1 MGEVRGHSAVTRYGK
16 PVALLLLLAA
26 VALGL
31 AAASS
36 VFQPAPPDGQVVNT
50 SVVTVSTD
58 QTNAFEGGPATFTL
72 TRFGG
77 NLNGELT
84 VSAKTWEP
92 NVEDSLGNNSTEQ
105 NHEVTFKPGSNSPTL
120 RVTVVTNQTVETG
133 TQTLNAQV
141 QEAANGEYQVGSP
154 DTAIVTIT
162 DVNGAIP
169 GVATID
175 ISTPRHFPPEEIR
188 GNVNVLFTRS
198 GGDTTQP
205 LTVYIEVIDSAGALR
220 GNHWDPPSEHPTQVE
235 FAANSTSTRLSVA
248 LPDDQWDIASL
259 PITVRLLPS
268 NDYVGADIGFFTF
281 VLVRLQDNYT
291 AHELELNFGK
301 DSANDADEG
310 APLKF
315 IVKSRQQDTD
325 TGQTA
330 TFTVRVETS
339 RSGADYRLDGCEEGP
354 KNGPYKNLPLEITG
368 SALEVEEVLEM
379 TENGVQGVNWRCW
392 AEILP
397 LRDHQGNNLS
407 AYEEAQYRTVKPN
420 FRRTRIAAS
429 DTGDLTGT
437 VTIEADQTTVIE
449 GGEARVFTLTRTGGA
464 ISAAA
469 TVRVPTSE
477 YNRPNINSL
486 AHDVT
491 FEPWQTTATLSVN
504 AYVDGGAES
513 GTNTLTAEIRRA
525 DSGHQA
531 GSLSTAEVEI
541 NDPPTGSTLITVS
554 ANPDFI
560 NEGSSTAVTL
570 TRTGGDT
577 TQKLALDW
585 GCSNHTDSSWEAG
598 ECWLECTN
606 AQCTEGPAEGTYYYE
621 DGWIFSFSQELEEYY
636 PGHFISIADDDDPQ
650 VTVNFEQS
658 SYTVAEGATTTIK
671 VILSGAPERR
681 VTVYLSTA
689 NQHGASIS
697 DYEAPSN
704 LTFESEEIEKSFVFS
719 AGDDDVD
726 DDGESVRLGF
736 VSLPTGV
743 AAGTITVVS
752 ITDDDAVGVPVDP
765 TTLTVDEGGDPN
777 DASYTVVLNSQPTAD
792 VTVTVT
798 KPNGVSTD
806 MGSLIFTPGN
816 WDTSQRV
823 KVWSNPDNNVEDETG
838 TITHSVSG
846 ADYGSVSVS
855 DVTVNVIDDD
865 YAVSFELASYIV
877 TEGGTTM
884 IKVFLSDAP
893 ESAATIPLTT
903 TDQGGATSTDY
914 SGVPANVTFNSGET
928 EKSFTFSATADD
940 VDDDGE
946 GVKIGF
952 GTLPE
957 GMFAGTTVRTIDE
970 TTVSITDDVLSVA
983 VSFEQGPYT
992 VAEGSTVT
1000 VKVKLSADPGRT
1012 VTIPLTK
1019 TDQGDASSADYS
1031 GVPAHVT
1038 FNSGST
1044 STFFSFSATD
1054 DNVDDDG
1061 ESVKLTFG
1069 TLPMGVTA
1077 GTNTEAVI
1085 SIADDDDPQVTVNF
1099 EQSSYT
1105 VAEGATT
1112 TIKVILSGAP
1122 ERRVTVYLSTA
1133 NQHGASISDYEA
1145 PSNLTFESEEIE
1157 KSFVFSAG
1165 DDDVDDDGESVRLG
1179 FVSLPTGV
1187 AAGTTT
1193 VVSITDDDA
1202 VGVPVDPT
1210 TLTVDEG
1217 GDPNDAS
1224 YTVVLNSQPTA
1235 DVTVTVTKPNGV
1247 STDMGSLIFTPGNW
1261 DTSQRVKVWSNPDNN
1276 VEDETG
1282 TITHS
1287 VSGADYGSVSVS
1299 DVTVNVIDDDYAV
1312 SFELASYIVT
1322 EGGTTMIKVFLSDAP
1337 ESAATIPLTTTDQGG
1352 ATSTDYS
1359 GVPANVTFNSGETEK
1374 SFTFSATADD
1384 VDDDGEGVKIGFG
1397 TLPEGM
1403 FAGTTVRTIDE
1414 TTVSITDDVLSVAV
1428 SFEQGPYTV
1437 AEGSTVTVKVK
1448 LSADP
1453 GRTVTI
1459 PLTKT
1464 DQGGASSADYSG
1476 VPAHVTFNS
1485 GSTSTFFSFSATDD
1499 NVDDDGES
1507 VKLTFGTLPTG
1518 VGAGT
1523 TNESTV
1529 NITDD
1534 DVPSV
1539 TVSFEQATYTVA
1551 EGSSITVKVKLDK
1564 DPERTV
1570 TIPISNTNQGG
1581 TTSADYSGVPA
1592 HVTFNSGSTSTFFSF
1607 SATDD
1612 NVDDDGESVKL
1623 TFGTL
1628 PTGVGAGTT
1637 NESTVNITDDDVP
1650 SVTVSFEQATYTVA
1664 EGSSITVKVK
1674 LDKDPERTVTIDQRR
1689 GPGEDSYHPT
1699 NESTVN
1705 ITDDD
1710 VPSVTVSFEQA
1721 TYTVAEGSSITVK
1734 VKLDKDP
1741 ERTVTIPISNTNQG
1755 GTTSADY
1762 SGVPAHVTFNS
1773 GSTST
1778 FFSFSAT
1785 DDNVDDDG
1793 ESVKLTFGTL
1803 PTGVGAGTT
1812 NESTVNITDDDV
1824 PSVTVSFEQATYTV
1838 AEGSSI
1844 TVKVKLDKDPERT
1857 VTIPISNTNQGGT
1870 TSADYSGVPAH
1881 VTFNSGSTSTFF
1893 SFSATDDNVDDDG
1906 ESVKLT
1912 FGTLPTGVG
1921 AGTTNES
1928 TVNITDDDVPSVTV
1942 SFEQATYT
1950 VAEGSSITVKVKLD
1964 KDPERTVTIP
1974 ISNTNQ
1980 GGTTSADY
1988 SGVPAHVTFNSG
2000 DTENSITFSAA
2011 SDSVDDDGESVKLG
2025 FGTLPVG
2032 VSAGTTNEATISID
2046 NSNSLRTL
2054 TVNFGAPAY
2063 GLSEGSTTTITV
2075 TLSAMPGSEVSIP
2088 LTKTNRGGASRSD
2101 YSWVPASVTFGGSDT
2116 EKTFTFS
2123 AAQDTIDDDGES
2135 VKIGFGTLPGGVS
2148 AGSISETTVSITDD
2162 DPQSSVTVN
2171 FGAASY
2177 SVTEGSTVDI
2187 QVTLSKDPEQS
2198 VAIPI
2203 SKTNQGG
2210 TSSADYSGVPE
2221 SVTFNSGETEKS
2233 FTFAATLDEDDEN
2246 NEQVILAFGT
2256 LPAGVA
2262 AGSLRTA
2269 TVELVNAEME
2279 SEGCGTAIW
2288 SATVTLGQY
2297 NPDDPN
2303 GGGTYHWR
2311 RPDARLVGDTYST
2324 YEGTRYDVGNIYA
2337 VLSHVHPYLSRFVI
2351 KFKLFN
2357 PAEDEQIH
2365 RWTVSI
2371 DGVAFPFTRE
2381 RLVGG
2386 GFRWRHRCSTT
2397 SGPAPLPS
2405 YGLKSSILYVVNPW
2419 PKTCCTRS
2427 VHPVHIASFR

>member
-291 AHELELNFGK
+291 AQELELNFGK

-585 GCSNHTDSSWEAG
+585 GFSNHTDSSWEAG
-598 ECWLECTN
+598 ECWFECTN

-621 DGWIFSFSQELEEYY
+621 DGSTFSFSEELEEYY

-743 AAGTITVVS
+743 AAGTTTVVS

-816 WDTSQRV
+816 WDTSQSV

-928 EKSFTFSATADD
+928 EKSFTFSATADH

-1019 TDQGDASSADYS
+1019 TDQGGASSADYS
-1031 GVPAHVT
+1031 GVPANVT

-1261 DTSQRVKVWSNPDNN
+1261 DTSQSVKVWSNPDNN

-1374 SFTFSATADD
+1374 SFTFSATADH

-1476 VPAHVTFNS
+1476 VPANVTFNS

-1507 VKLTFGTLPTG
+1507 VKLTFGTLPMG
-1518 VGAGT
+1518 VTAGT
-1523 TNESTV
+1523 NTEAVISIADDDDPQVTVNFEQSSYTVAEGSSITVKVKLDKDPERTVTIPISNTNQGGTTSADYSGVPAHVTFNSGDTEKSITFSAASDSVDDDGESVKLGFGTLPTEVSEGSTDESTV

-1570 TIPISNTNQGG
+1570 TIPISNTNQGR
-1581 TTSADYSGVPA
+1581 D
-1592 HVTFNSGSTSTFFSF
+1592 
-1607 SATDD
+1607 
-1612 NVDDDGESVKL
+1612 
-1623 TFGTL
+1623 
-1628 PTGVGAGTT
+1628 
-1637 NESTVNITDDDVP
+1637 
-1650 SVTVSFEQATYTVA
+1650 
-1664 EGSSITVKVK
+1664 
-1674 LDKDPERTVTIDQRR
+1674 DQRR
-1689 GPGEDSYHPT
+1689 LLGRSSPRHLQQRRYRE
-1699 NESTVN
+1699 VN
-1705 ITDDD
+1705 
-1710 VPSVTVSFEQA
+1710 
-1721 TYTVAEGSSITVK
+1721 
-1734 VKLDKDP
+1734 
-1741 ERTVTIPISNTNQG
+1741 
-1755 GTTSADY
+1755 
-1762 SGVPAHVTFNS
+1762 HV
-1773 GSTST
+1773 
-1778 FFSFSAT
+1778 
-1785 DDNVDDDG
+1785 
-1793 ESVKLTFGTL
+1793 
-1803 PTGVGAGTT
+1803 
-1812 NESTVNITDDDV
+1812 
-1824 PSVTVSFEQATYTV
+1824 Q
-1838 AEGSSI
+1838 
-1844 TVKVKLDKDPERT
+1844 
-1857 VTIPISNTNQGGT
+1857 
-1870 TSADYSGVPAH
+1870 
-1881 VTFNSGSTSTFF
+1881 
-1893 SFSATDDNVDDDG
+1893 
-1906 ESVKLT
+1906 
-1912 FGTLPTGVG
+1912 
-1921 AGTTNES
+1921 
-1928 TVNITDDDVPSVTV
+1928 
-1942 SFEQATYT
+1942 
-1950 VAEGSSITVKVKLD
+1950 
-1964 KDPERTVTIP
+1964 
-1974 ISNTNQ
+1974 
-1980 GGTTSADY
+1980 
-1988 SGVPAHVTFNSG
+1988 
-2000 DTENSITFSAA
+2000 
-2011 SDSVDDDGESVKLG
+2011 
-2025 FGTLPVG
+2025 
-2032 VSAGTTNEATISID
+2032 
-2046 NSNSLRTL
+2046 
-2054 TVNFGAPAY
+2054 
-2063 GLSEGSTTTITV
+2063 
-2075 TLSAMPGSEVSIP
+2075 
-2088 LTKTNRGGASRSD
+2088 
-2101 YSWVPASVTFGGSDT
+2101 
-2116 EKTFTFS
+2116 
-2123 AAQDTIDDDGES
+2123 
-2135 VKIGFGTLPGGVS
+2135 
-2148 AGSISETTVSITDD
+2148 
-2162 DPQSSVTVN
+2162 
-2171 FGAASY
+2171 
-2177 SVTEGSTVDI
+2177 
-2187 QVTLSKDPEQS
+2187 
-2198 VAIPI
+2198 
-2203 SKTNQGG
+2203 
-2210 TSSADYSGVPE
+2210 
-2221 SVTFNSGETEKS
+2221 
-2233 FTFAATLDEDDEN
+2233 
-2246 NEQVILAFGT
+2246 
-2256 LPAGVA
+2256 
-2262 AGSLRTA
+2262 
-2269 TVELVNAEME
+2269 
-2279 SEGCGTAIW
+2279 CC
-2288 SATVTLGQY
+2288 LGQ
-2297 NPDDPN
+2297 
-2303 GGGTYHWR
+2303 R
-2311 RPDARLVGDTYST
+2311 
-2324 YEGTRYDVGNIYA
+2324 
-2337 VLSHVHPYLSRFVI
+2337 
-2351 KFKLFN
+2351 
-2357 PAEDEQIH
+2357 
-2365 RWTVSI
+2365 
-2371 DGVAFPFTRE
+2371 
-2381 RLVGG
+2381 
-2386 GFRWRHRCSTT
+2386 
-2397 SGPAPLPS
+2397 
-2405 YGLKSSILYVVNPW
+2405 
-2419 PKTCCTRS
+2419 
-2427 VHPVHIASFR
+2427 